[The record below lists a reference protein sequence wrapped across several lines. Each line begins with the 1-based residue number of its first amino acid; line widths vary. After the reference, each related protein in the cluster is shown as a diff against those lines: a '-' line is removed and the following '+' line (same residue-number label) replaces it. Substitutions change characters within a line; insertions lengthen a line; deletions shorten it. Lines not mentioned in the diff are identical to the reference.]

1 MKIKKKKMHKKQP
14 RNTYFKKYM
23 LEASKPVQV
32 NHVGLRW
39 LLTGL
44 ADIGGTR

>member
-1 MKIKKKKMHKKQP
+1 
-14 RNTYFKKYM
+14 M

-44 ADIGGTR
+44 ADIGSLKFLVGDYNPAQQSIASTT

>member
-1 MKIKKKKMHKKQP
+1 
-14 RNTYFKKYM
+14 M

-39 LLTGL
+39 LLTCRHWQNSLKFLVGDYN
-44 ADIGGTR
+44 AKYCINHIVHHR